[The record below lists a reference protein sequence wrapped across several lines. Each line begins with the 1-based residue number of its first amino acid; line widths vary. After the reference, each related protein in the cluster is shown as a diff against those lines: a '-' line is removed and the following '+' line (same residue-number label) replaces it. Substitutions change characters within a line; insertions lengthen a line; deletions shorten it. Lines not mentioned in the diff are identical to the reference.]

1 MVDLSEWKTQ
11 HVKGYW
17 SELRRTMKRDV
28 KHLESFEADQG
39 YRLMCSQEGYP
50 STMHMKIL
58 PVGYNPQGLIDFDE
72 GPLFDQME
80 NPPHQRAYFTRAWL
94 RLQREQPHRDDW
106 DRGQATNRSQVVR
119 RC

>member
-1 MVDLSEWKTQ
+1 
-11 HVKGYW
+11 
-17 SELRRTMKRDV
+17 MKRDV

-94 RLQREQPHRDDW
+94 RLQREQPTGTTGTGGKQQTGIKWSDQARD
-106 DRGQATNRSQVVR
+106 GMIKLPVR
-119 RC
+119 FNLYPN